1 MKKEKRILEEVE
13 KTMNSIDNVAN
24 LEANPFLFT
33 RIKAR
38 IVDNSVEQIKEGK
51 TTLVLKPA
59 ALIIILVI
67 NIVTAVFFFKN
78 NSTNQ
83 AANTNTTLVESL
95 TEDYQYSQ
103 TEYQNFTLE

>member
-1 MKKEKRILEEVE
+1 MEREKMILEEVE
-13 KTMNSIDNVAN
+13 KTLNSIDNIAK
-24 LEANPFLFT
+24 LETNPFLFT

-51 TTLVLKPA
+51 TGFVLKPV

-67 NIVTAVFFFKN
+67 NIVTAVFFFNN

-83 AANTNTTLVESL
+83 AVNTNTTLVESL
-95 TEDYQYSQ
+95 TEDYKYSQ
-103 TEYQNFTLE
+103 TEYENFTLE